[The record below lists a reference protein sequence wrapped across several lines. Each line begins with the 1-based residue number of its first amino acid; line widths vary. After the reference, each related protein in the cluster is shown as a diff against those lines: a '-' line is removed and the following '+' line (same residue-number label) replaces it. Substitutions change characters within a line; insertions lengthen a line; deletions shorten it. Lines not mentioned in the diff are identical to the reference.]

1 MNEATRAVDEQPY
14 LLLRCTNEHP
24 ELDGWMYYEV
34 IDIDPREPPEML
46 AIYRKKPCHHCSD
59 VMTCSPLMWRSV
71 EVAV

>member
-1 MNEATRAVDEQPY
+1 
-14 LLLRCTNEHP
+14 
-24 ELDGWMYYEV
+24 MYYEV

-46 AIYRKKPCHHCSD
+46 AIYRKKPCHRCGD